1 MKKEN
6 RKSPH
11 LSDPVSTCEIFLIK
25 NFRTCILGYGYK
37 RCEDIFSLQ
46 ASSVTGNGNQ
56 LKWFE
61 VLGISDI
68 LNRLTVTAMHRLS
81 PLVAESRSQ
90 YPWLLCCL
98 FTTP

>member
-6 RKSPH
+6 RKSLH
-11 LSDPVSTCEIFLIK
+11 LSDPVSTSEIFLIK
-25 NFRTCILGYGYK
+25 NLGTCILGYGHK

-46 ASSVTGNGNQ
+46 ASSVTENGNQ
-56 LKWFE
+56 QKWFE

-90 YPWLLCCL
+90 YP
-98 FTTP
+98 

>member
-1 MKKEN
+1 M
-6 RKSPH
+6 
-11 LSDPVSTCEIFLIK
+11 
-25 NFRTCILGYGYK
+25 
-37 RCEDIFSLQ
+37 
-46 ASSVTGNGNQ
+46 TGNGNQ

-90 YPWLLCCL
+90 YP
-98 FTTP
+98 

>member
-6 RKSPH
+6 RKSSH
-11 LSDPVSTCEIFLIK
+11 LSDPVSTCEIFLFK

-37 RCEDIFSLQ
+37 RYNDIFSLQ
-46 ASSVTGNGNQ
+46 ASSMTGNGNQ

-81 PLVAESRSQ
+81 PLVAESMSQ
-90 YPWLLCCL
+90 YP
-98 FTTP
+98 

>member
-1 MKKEN
+1 MKIEKVPTFQTMSQPI
-6 RKSPH
+6 K
-11 LSDPVSTCEIFLIK
+11 IFLIK

-90 YPWLLCCL
+90 YP
-98 FTTP
+98 

>member
-56 LKWFE
+56 QKWFE

-68 LNRLTVTAMHRLS
+68 LNRPTVTAMHRLS

-90 YPWLLCCL
+90 YP
-98 FTTP
+98 

>member
-11 LSDPVSTCEIFLIK
+11 LSDPVSNSEIFLIK
-25 NFRTCILGYGYK
+25 NLGTCIYGYK

-56 LKWFE
+56 QKWFE

-81 PLVAESRSQ
+81 HLVAESRSQ
-90 YPWLLCCL
+90 YS
-98 FTTP
+98 

>member
-46 ASSVTGNGNQ
+46 ASSVTGNGNK

-81 PLVAESRSQ
+81 PLVAESMSQ
-90 YPWLLCCL
+90 YP
-98 FTTP
+98 

>member
-11 LSDPVSTCEIFLIK
+11 LSDSVSTCEIFLIK

-68 LNRLTVTAMHRLS
+68 LNRRTVTAMHRLS